1 MSKKSTNKALALS
14 AIAVLACVSLLI
26 GATFAWFTD
35 SVTSAGNKIE
45 AGTLQID
52 LEMLDGND
60 WVSIKEDP
68 QPIFDYDRWE
78 PGYTEVKVLKI
89 VNKGSLALKWVA
101 KFQSAVELS
110 ELADVIDVYVL
121 TSTGEIGY
129 PDDRD
134 LAGYT
139 KVGTVAQFVN
149 TLEQTTYGSLLP
161 QGTAGDVA
169 YLGIA
174 LKMQESAGNQYQD
187 LSLGGAFDIQIFATQ
202 YTYEE
207 DSFDELYD
215 ENAWHPEM
223 TVYTAEDLVAAL
235 SSAPAGTVVSIAN
248 DIEVNGDLVIPAAAP
263 ARSRAAAVTILDL
276 GGNTLTADSVSAE
289 QYARVLNGTI
299 VLPDDG
305 YVFASDDTAIELEN
319 VKIVSDGIS
328 AYAVRNGSVSLK
340 DVVFE
345 NTATSN
351 PIQNYGGTMVLENV
365 TVAQAGDAAT
375 AWYSSAIQTINLI
388 AKNAETG
395 KYEILAQANTTINSG
410 DYVGKKAIM
419 ISAPGGNVTINGGSF
434 AGSEYAIQADFSPNN
449 YTYGSDYTSVITIN
463 GGTFEGGFKMSKSA
477 QLIINGGLFDTDPS
491 AYVADGAYVVT
502 LTVGGKPCWQV
513 LPKSADKVYPADYE
527 SLVNGKGSSNDYV
540 LTGDVVVGNVIY
552 FGGNTTNT
560 IDLNGNTI
568 TTTSDFVFGAQGAG
582 CKLIVEGDG
591 KVKTTAGYAGFVS
604 SNGALTINGGTYELG
619 DTNHNANFYVQN
631 SGVLTINDGNFISSD
646 PNSPIAYCINSF
658 IEING
663 GFFQNTAN
671 PNAALLSMGNNI
683 KYVNNQKITLSG
695 GTFVNWN
702 PMSSAFAQAWTN
714 PDVPALIVLA
724 DGYTV
729 VSETQDNGDV
739 WYSVVPV

>member
-1 MSKKSTNKALALS
+1 MSKKSTKKALTLSGIAL
-14 AIAVLACVSLLI
+14 LACVSLLI
-26 GATFAWFTD
+26 GSTFAWFTD
-35 SVTSAGNKIE
+35 SVTSAGNKIQ
-45 AGTLQID
+45 AGTLKID
-52 LEMLDGND
+52 LELLDGND

-68 QPIFDYDRWE
+68 QPIFDYDLWE
-78 PGYTEVKVLKI
+78 PGYTDVKILKI
-89 VNKGSLALKWVA
+89 ENEGSLALKWVA
-101 KFQSAVELS
+101 KFQSAAALS
-110 ELADVIDVYVL
+110 KLADVIDVYVL
-121 TSTGEIGY
+121 PSTDEIGY
-129 PDDRD
+129 PADRNLD
-134 LAGYT
+134 GYT

-149 TLEQTTYGSLLP
+149 TIEQTTYGSLLP
-161 QGTAGDVA
+161 KGTAGDVA

-174 LKMQESAGNQYQD
+174 LKMQESAGNEYQG
-187 LSLGGAFDIQIFATQ
+187 LSLGGAFDIQIIATQ

-207 DSFDELYD
+207 DSFDHLYD
-215 ENAWHPEM
+215 ENAWHPQM
-223 TVYTAEDLVAAL
+223 TVYTADDLVAAI
-235 SSAPAGTVVSIAN
+235 SSAPAGTIVSIAN
-248 DIEVNGDLVIPAAAP
+248 DIEVDGDLVIPSAAP
-263 ARSRAAAVTILDL
+263 TTARAIAPAILDL
-276 GGNTLTADSVSAE
+276 NGNTLTADSVSAE
-289 QYARVLNGTI
+289 TYARVQNGTI
-299 VLPDDG
+299 VLPEDG
-305 YVFASDDTAIELEN
+305 YVFAYDGTAIELEN
-319 VKIVSDGIS
+319 VTIVSDGIS
-328 AYAVRNGSVSLK
+328 AYAVQGGYVSLK

-351 PIQNYGGTMVLENV
+351 PIQNYGATMVLENV

-388 AKNAETG
+388 QKNAETG
-395 KYEILAQANTTINSG
+395 KYEITAQADTTINSG

-434 AGSEYAIQADFSPNN
+434 VGSEYAIQADFSPNN
-449 YTYGSDYTSVITIN
+449 YTYGSDYTSIITIN
-463 GGTFEGGFKMSKSA
+463 GGTFEGGFKISKSA
-477 QLIINGGLFDTDPS
+477 QLIINGGEFDTDPS
-491 AYVADGAYVVT
+491 AYVADGSYVVKT
-502 LTVGGKPCWQV
+502 NAAWLV
-513 LPKSADKVYPADYE
+513 LPKSADKVYPSDYE
-527 SLVNGKGSSNDYV
+527 SLLNGKGSSGEHV

-582 CKLIVEGDG
+582 CELIVEGDG
-591 KVKTTAGYAGFVS
+591 TVKTTAGYAGFVS

-631 SGVLTINDGNFISSD
+631 SGVLTINGGNFISSD

-724 DGYTV
+724 DGYQMI
-729 VSETQDNGDV
+729 SETQDNGDI
-739 WYSVVPV
+739 WYMVVPV